1 MSLRVAGICR
11 DINWPDGL
19 RGEVI
24 EEIESEERM
33 LQRLSRPIE
42 RSKFGYALTFIL
54 IAVSIVLIILY
65 PEVVIAWFIVAFVLY
80 SFNFIILFLPTTR
93 KGKRDESCRRTIG
106 REAWQPIKFI
116 LKKKS
121 KLAVEV
127 GLTMFLGGMVPL
139 ALSFFVLFGIGL
151 LLAIYFAFLVASL
164 DTSLAWSVIIQ
175 VLVIILFFVV
185 MVLVRPDA
193 QGLTRI
199 ARSFRNRYEVARQ
212 RSRWYTITIV
222 FGVGLTAVGLAML
235 FVGAILLTGGVLS
248 EVIGEGGRLGV
259 SLLIIIM
266 IFAVELV
273 IMRHF
278 QAVSSRRMARTLL
291 EKRLE
296 ILRMDV
302 LDPLMTLLEQGK
314 YADKESYDKEEFE
327 RIKINFF
334 NVVIYA
340 VFELNLF
347 GYSPIYIVGPNVKYL
362 IDERVLPYIGRV

>member
-1 MSLRVAGICR
+1 LRVAGICR
-11 DINWPDGL
+11 DLNWPEGL

-33 LQRLSRPIE
+33 LEKLAKPPKRLML
-42 RSKFGYALTFIL
+42 GYTLTLIL
-54 IAVSIVLIILY
+54 ILISIILIILY
-65 PEVVIAWFIVAFVLY
+65 PGAAIAWFIISFILY

-93 KGKRDESCRRTIG
+93 KGKKDESCRRDIG
-106 REAWQPIKFI
+106 WDALQPIKFL

-139 ALSFFVLFGIGL
+139 ALSFFVLFGIGFF
-151 LLAIYFAFLVASL
+151 LAFYFAFMVAEIDSG
-164 DTSLAWSVIIQ
+164 LAWSVIIQ

-185 MVLVRPDA
+185 MILVRPDA
-193 QGLTRI
+193 QGLTRM
-199 ARSFRNRYEVARQ
+199 ARSFRNRLEIARQ
-212 RSRWYTITIV
+212 SSRWRAIAIV
-222 FGVGLTAVGLAML
+222 FAIGLTVVGLSML
-235 FVGAILLTGGVLS
+235 FVGAILLTGGVLAQ
-248 EVIGEGGRLGV
+248 VIGEGGRIGINFLF
-259 SLLIIIM
+259 III
-266 IFAVELV
+266 ISVAELV
-273 IMRHF
+273 ILRHF
-278 QAVSSRRMARTLL
+278 QVVSSRKMAKTLL
-291 EKRLE
+291 KKRLQ
-296 ILRMDV
+296 ILRNDV
-302 LDPLMTLLEQGK
+302 LEPLVDLLEQGK

-362 IDERVLPYIGRV
+362 IDERVLPYVGVV